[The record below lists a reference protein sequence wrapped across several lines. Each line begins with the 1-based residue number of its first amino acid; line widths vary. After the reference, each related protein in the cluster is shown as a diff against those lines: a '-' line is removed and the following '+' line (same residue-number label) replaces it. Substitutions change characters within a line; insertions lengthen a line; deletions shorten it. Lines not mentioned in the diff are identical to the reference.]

1 MIQRSWRVFVVRSCG
16 STTARFARPD
26 HSKKFTQSTWL
37 QWVIEVSS
45 SPARISPQAR
55 SSGGYGSWL
64 GRDLESLDISS
75 LHFAVAPDTVKVY
88 IDETGART
96 AQPSQTHRRSIVPD
110 NGTSHGVSISI
121 CQEKHGG
128 KRDEDHGWLH
138 NGSPSPSYSP
148 QLPK

>member
-45 SPARISPQAR
+45 SPGRISPQAR

-64 GRDLESLDISS
+64 GRDLEALDISF
-75 LHFAVAPDTVKVY
+75 LHFAVAPDTGKVY
-88 IDETGART
+88 IYENRART
-96 AQPSQTHRRSIVPD
+96 PQPPQTQRRLILPD
-110 NGTSHGVSISI
+110 
-121 CQEKHGG
+121 K
-128 KRDEDHGWLH
+128 
-138 NGSPSPSYSP
+138 
-148 QLPK
+148 

>member
-64 GRDLESLDISS
+64 GKGLGAPGIFF
-75 LHFAVAPDTVKVY
+75 LHFPVAPNTLKVFLV
-88 IDETGART
+88 ENRSAAQQAQRTHTGSSV
-96 AQPSQTHRRSIVPD
+96 AQ
-110 NGTSHGVSISI
+110 
-121 CQEKHGG
+121 
-128 KRDEDHGWLH
+128 
-138 NGSPSPSYSP
+138 
-148 QLPK
+148 